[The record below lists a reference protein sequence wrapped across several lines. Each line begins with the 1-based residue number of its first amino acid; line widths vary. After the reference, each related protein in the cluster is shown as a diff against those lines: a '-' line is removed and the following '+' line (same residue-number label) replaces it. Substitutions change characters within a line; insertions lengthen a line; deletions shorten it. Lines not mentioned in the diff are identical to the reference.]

1 MEMFDTLAMLSEFY
15 KREGLYDEFRDQLL
29 WLHFRHTF
37 NRFREL
43 PEYDGFTLKRQF
55 LAKSWQHLDEHFPGW
70 REDASLRSR
79 YATNYR
85 FKSFVSPAAGYFYA
99 LAPAVLHKKG
109 EKASAKFKSSKA
121 KYKKTV
127 KAWFHQKAYL
137 DALYDRPVKESSAL
151 FESFHGR
158 NISCYPYYIM
168 RELAERGT
176 HEIYVGT
183 KDVTEA
189 QQFLDENGISA
200 TPVLMYSKE
209 YLRVLA
215 TAGLLVNNVSF
226 PPYFIKRPEQVY
238 LNTWHGTPLKTLG
251 KSMPRGML
259 DLPNIQRNFLKSDLL
274 LFSNEFT
281 RDCVTRD
288 YMLTGVHD
296 GESMVVGSPRN
307 VAFFDTSLRTSIRR
321 QLGLEDKRVYLYMPT
336 WRGGNSQRLGLEK
349 YRAQVEEQL
358 YCLDAA
364 LDDDSV
370 LLVKFHTLVAATVSD
385 DKFKHIR
392 PAPTEYETYEMLNIA
407 DSLITDYSSVMF
419 DFAVSGREILL
430 FDYDLA
436 QYETTRGFY
445 FDYKS
450 LPFPSFQTASA
461 LGEHLSQKATFRKDD
476 AYSAFVDRYAPLD
489 GPDSPKVFT
498 DLLLEK
504 ITHPQSI
511 RREAHEV
518 DVVFATGV
526 ATPEG
531 QARFEELLDNGYSR
545 PDVVFALPLAK
556 NAQVADEFLRH
567 LEQRRNIQ
575 LNYVIITYPM
585 QVTLKQAAAVM
596 MNKAAGLHPSA
607 LGAAQAMEVR
617 RVFGNMRIRS
627 AISSSKHRRFTE
639 LARHINETVAIGG
652 RSSDE

>member
-1 MEMFDTLAMLSEFY
+1 
-15 KREGLYDEFRDQLL
+15 
-29 WLHFRHTF
+29 
-37 NRFREL
+37 
-43 PEYDGFTLKRQF
+43 
-55 LAKSWQHLDEHFPGW
+55 
-70 REDASLRSR
+70 
-79 YATNYR
+79 
-85 FKSFVSPAAGYFYA
+85 
-99 LAPAVLHKKG
+99 
-109 EKASAKFKSSKA
+109 
-121 KYKKTV
+121 
-127 KAWFHQKAYL
+127 
-137 DALYDRPVKESSAL
+137 
-151 FESFHGR
+151 
-158 NISCYPYYIM
+158 
-168 RELAERGT
+168 
-176 HEIYVGT
+176 
-183 KDVTEA
+183 
-189 QQFLDENGISA
+189 
-200 TPVLMYSKE
+200 
-209 YLRVLA
+209 
-215 TAGLLVNNVSF
+215 
-226 PPYFIKRPEQVY
+226 
-238 LNTWHGTPLKTLG
+238 
-251 KSMPRGML
+251 
-259 DLPNIQRNFLKSDLL
+259 FLKSDLL

-531 QARFEELLDNGYSR
+531 QARFEELLDNG
-545 PDVVFALPLAK
+545 
-556 NAQVADEFLRH
+556 
-567 LEQRRNIQ
+567 
-575 LNYVIITYPM
+575 
-585 QVTLKQAAAVM
+585 
-596 MNKAAGLHPSA
+596 
-607 LGAAQAMEVR
+607 
-617 RVFGNMRIRS
+617 
-627 AISSSKHRRFTE
+627 
-639 LARHINETVAIGG
+639 
-652 RSSDE
+652 